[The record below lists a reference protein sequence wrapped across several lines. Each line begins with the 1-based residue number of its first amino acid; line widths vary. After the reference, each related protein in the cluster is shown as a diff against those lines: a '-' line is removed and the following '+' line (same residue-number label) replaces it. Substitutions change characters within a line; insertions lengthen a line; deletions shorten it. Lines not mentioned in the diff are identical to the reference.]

1 LYRGREGIAPLVSE
15 DASVTPSLCRVAFLV
30 PMSKQRMVR
39 DSFWTDSYIEKLSPD
54 EKLLFI
60 YLLTNPLCNVLGIYE
75 IRAKRI
81 GFETGYDVEVVE
93 NILERFERDKKILR
107 HNDFIVLVNHVKN
120 QSTNPSII
128 QGCQRIFDEMSDE
141 IKSRVTGW
149 VQAGLLNLTLLNLTL
164 PNPTKPK
171 SSEDSKKK
179 IVSMDS
185 FNDFW
190 NVYPKKA
197 GKGAAEKAWEKM
209 NPDIVV
215 VLSSLEE
222 HKKTD
227 QWSKDSGKFIPHP
240 ATWLNQ
246 KRWED
251 EVEIKNTSTKYSKY
265 DS

>member
-1 LYRGREGIAPLVSE
+1 MILRHHTLLPFRPLR
-15 DASVTPSLCRVAFLV
+15 TFLV

-39 DSFWTDSYIEKLSPD
+39 DSFCTDSYIEKLSPD

-107 HNDFIVLVNHVKN
+107 HNDFIVLVNHLKN

-141 IKSRVTGW
+141 IKLRVTGW

-171 SSEDSKKK
+171 SSEVSTEVSVATKSSNKEKYGEFNNVLMTAEEYLKLESLYGTDNTMALIEELSGYIESTGKRYKSHYATLLNWAKRKMQDHAKRQSYLPNKSTADFSK
-179 IVSMDS
+179 
-185 FNDFW
+185 
-190 NVYPKKA
+190 
-197 GKGAAEKAWEKM
+197 
-209 NPDIVV
+209 
-215 VLSSLEE
+215 
-222 HKKTD
+222 
-227 QWSKDSGKFIPHP
+227 
-240 ATWLNQ
+240 
-246 KRWED
+246 
-251 EVEIKNTSTKYSKY
+251 
-265 DS
+265 